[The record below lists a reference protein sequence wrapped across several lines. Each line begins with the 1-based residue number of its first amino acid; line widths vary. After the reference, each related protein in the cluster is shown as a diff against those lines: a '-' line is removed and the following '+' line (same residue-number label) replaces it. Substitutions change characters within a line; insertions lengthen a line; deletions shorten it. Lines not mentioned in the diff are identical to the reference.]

1 MRIIVAGAGE
11 VGSHLAKM
19 LSQENHDIVLID
31 PDEEK
36 LKQIRANLDV
46 LTRTGSA
53 TSISLLIDS
62 DVKRADLF
70 IAVATS
76 EETNITASIL
86 SKKLGAKKTIARID
100 NQEYLFP
107 KYRDHFTS
115 LGIDYMI
122 YPEMLASKEVV
133 GLLQQTGTTNIADFS
148 GGKLSLFTFKLE
160 EDAPII
166 DKTII
171 ETTQG
176 IDYQNYRVV
185 AITRNGET
193 IIPRGEDKFLTGDMI
208 YIVSNQAGIPG
219 LMEFSGKKKYDIHN
233 IMILGGSRIGMLTSK
248 EIGSQHNVKLIEL
261 DREKSY
267 RLSNLLNNTL
277 VINGDGRDMNLLIE
291 EGIKNMD
298 AFISVTG
305 DSETNILSCVL
316 AKNMGVKKT
325 IAEVENM
332 DYISLAENMGI
343 DTIINKKL
351 VTASR
356 IFHFTASETVT
367 SIKYLTGTDAE
378 VLEFVVNQDSKIT
391 RGALNQIDF
400 PKGSIIGGVVR
411 DKSSFI
417 ANGYT
422 IIKPADRVVVCA
434 LPSAINK
441 VGKYFN

>member
-36 LKQIRANLDV
+36 LKQIGANLDV
-46 LTRTGSA
+46 LTRSGSA

-76 EETNITASIL
+76 EEINITASIL

-100 NQEYLFP
+100 NPEYLFP

-133 GLLQQTGTTNIADFS
+133 GLLQQTGTINIADFS
-148 GGKLSLFTFKLE
+148 GGKLSLFTIKLE

-166 DKTII
+166 NKSII

-193 IIPRGEDKFLTGDMI
+193 IIPRGEDKFLAGDML
-208 YIVSNQAGIPG
+208 YIISNQSGIPG

-316 AKNMGVKKT
+316 AKNMGVKRT

-332 DYISLAENMGI
+332 DYITLAENMGI

-351 VTASR
+351 ITASR

-378 VLEFVVNQDSKIT
+378 VLEFVVREDSKIT

-400 PKGSIIGGVVR
+400 PKGSIIGGVIR

-422 IIKPADRVVVCA
+422 LIKPDDRVVVFA

>member
-19 LSQENHDIVLID
+19 LSQENHDIVVID

-36 LKQIRANLDV
+36 LKQIGANLDV
-46 LTRTGSA
+46 LTRAGSA

-62 DVKRADLF
+62 DIKRADLF

-76 EETNITASIL
+76 EETNIIASIL
-86 SKKLGAKKTIARID
+86 GKKLGAKKTIARID

-107 KYRDHFTS
+107 KYRDHFTG
-115 LGIDYMI
+115 LGVDYMI
-122 YPEMLASKEVV
+122 YPEKIASKELI
-133 GLLQQTGTTNIADFS
+133 GLLQQTGTTEIINFS
-148 GGKLSLFTFKLE
+148 GGKLTLYVIKLKA
-160 EDAPII
+160 DAPIVNR
-166 DKTII
+166 TLI

-176 IDYQNYRVV
+176 MDHQNYRAV
-185 AITRNGET
+185 AITRFGKT
-193 IIPRGEDKFLTGDMI
+193 IIPRGEDKFLAEDMI
-208 YIVSNQAGIPG
+208 YMVSNQSGVPD
-219 LMEFSGKKKYDIHN
+219 LMEYSGKKKIDINN
-233 IMILGGSRIGMLTSK
+233 IMILGGSRIGTLTAK
-248 EIGSQHNVKLIEL
+248 EIGAHSNVKLIEL

-277 VINGDGRDMNLLIE
+277 VINGDGRDMNLLME
-291 EGIKNMD
+291 EGIKKMD

-316 AKNMGVKKT
+316 AKKMGVKKT

-332 DYISLAENMGI
+332 DYIALAENMGI

-356 IFHFTASETVT
+356 IFQFTTDQFVS

-378 VLEFVVNQDSKIT
+378 VMEFVAKEDSKIT
-391 RGALNQIDF
+391 RGTLNQINF
-400 PKGSIIGGVVR
+400 PKDSIIGGVIR

-422 IIKPADRVVVCA
+422 HIQPNDKVVVFA

-441 VGKYFN
+441 VGKFFN

>member
-1 MRIIVAGAGE
+1 
-11 VGSHLAKM
+11 
-19 LSQENHDIVLID
+19 
-31 PDEEK
+31 
-36 LKQIRANLDV
+36 
-46 LTRTGSA
+46 
-53 TSISLLIDS
+53 
-62 DVKRADLF
+62 
-70 IAVATS
+70 
-76 EETNITASIL
+76 
-86 SKKLGAKKTIARID
+86 
-100 NQEYLFP
+100 
-107 KYRDHFTS
+107 
-115 LGIDYMI
+115 
-122 YPEMLASKEVV
+122 
-133 GLLQQTGTTNIADFS
+133 
-148 GGKLSLFTFKLE
+148 
-160 EDAPII
+160 
-166 DKTII
+166 
-171 ETTQG
+171 
-176 IDYQNYRVV
+176 
-185 AITRNGET
+185 
-193 IIPRGEDKFLTGDMI
+193 
-208 YIVSNQAGIPG
+208 
-219 LMEFSGKKKYDIHN
+219 
-233 IMILGGSRIGMLTSK
+233 
-248 EIGSQHNVKLIEL
+248 
-261 DREKSY
+261 
-267 RLSNLLNNTL
+267 
-277 VINGDGRDMNLLIE
+277 MNLLIE

>member
-36 LKQIRANLDV
+36 LKQIGANIDV

-86 SKKLGAKKTIARID
+86 SKRLGAKKTIARID

-133 GLLQQTGTTNIADFS
+133 ELLEQTGTTNIFDFS
-148 GGKLSLFTFKLE
+148 GGKLTLFAIKLE

-166 DKTII
+166 NKSII

-185 AITRNGET
+185 AITRNGNT
-193 IIPRGEDKFLTGDMI
+193 IIPRGEDKFLVGDMI
-208 YIVSNQAGIPG
+208 YVISNQTGVPG

-233 IMILGGSRIGMLTSK
+233 IMILGGSRIGILTSK
-248 EIGSQHNVKLIEL
+248 ELGNQHNVKLIEL

-267 RLSNLLNNTL
+267 RLSNYLNNTL

-298 AFISVTG
+298 AFIAVTG

-325 IAEVENM
+325 ISEVENM
-332 DYISLAENMGI
+332 DYITLAENMGI

-351 VTASR
+351 VAASR
-356 IFHFTASETVT
+356 IYHFTASETVT
-367 SIKYLTGTDAE
+367 SIKYLTGTEAE

-391 RGALNQIDF
+391 KGALNQIDF
-400 PKGSIIGGVVR
+400 PKDSIIGGVIR

-422 IIKPADRVVVCA
+422 VIKPNDRVVVFA

-441 VGKYFN
+441 VGKFFN

>member
-1 MRIIVAGAGE
+1 MRIIIAGAGE

-36 LKQIRANLDV
+36 LKQIEASLDV

-53 TSISLLIDS
+53 TSISMLIDS

-76 EETNITASIL
+76 EETNIMAAIL
-86 SKKLGAKKTIARID
+86 GKKLGAEKTIARID

-122 YPEMLASKEVV
+122 YPEMIASREVV
-133 GLLQQTGTTNIADFS
+133 GLLQQTGSTEIFNFS
-148 GGKLSLFTFKLE
+148 GGKLTLHAIKLDEEASVVNKSL
-160 EDAPII
+160 
-166 DKTII
+166 I
-171 ETTQG
+171 ETYQG
-176 IDYQNYRVV
+176 SDYQNHRVV
-185 AITRNGET
+185 AITRDGKT
-193 IIPRGEDKFLTGDMI
+193 IIPRGEDRFSTGDMVYVI
-208 YIVSNQAGIPG
+208 SNQVGIPD
-219 LMEFSGKKKYDIHN
+219 LIRYSGKEKYDIHN

-248 EIGSQHNVKLIEL
+248 EIGNQHNVKLIEL

-267 RLSNLLNNTL
+267 RLSNYLNNTL
-277 VINGDGRDMNLLIE
+277 VINGDGRDMKLLIE

-316 AKNMGVKKT
+316 AKNMGVRKT
-325 IAEVENM
+325 VAEVENM
-332 DYISLAENMGI
+332 DYIVLAENMGI

-356 IFHFTASETVT
+356 IFHFTASETLS

-378 VLEFVVNQDSKIT
+378 VLEFIAKEDSKIT
-391 RGALNQIDF
+391 KSALNQVDF
-400 PKGSIIGGVVR
+400 PKGSIIGGVIR
-411 DKSSFI
+411 DKTSFI

-422 IIKPADRVVVCA
+422 VIEPNDRVVIFA
-434 LPSAINK
+434 LPSAANK
-441 VGKYFN
+441 VGKFFN

>member
-36 LKQIRANLDV
+36 LKQIGANLDV

-107 KYRDHFTS
+107 KYRDHFIS

-133 GLLQQTGTTNIADFS
+133 GLLEQTGTTNVFEFS
-148 GGKLSLFTFKLE
+148 GGKLTLFAIKLE

-166 DKTII
+166 NKSII

-176 IDYQNYRVV
+176 IDYQNYRIV
-185 AITRNGET
+185 AITRNTET
-193 IIPRGEDKFLTGDMI
+193 IIPRGEDKFLVGDTI
-208 YIVSNQAGIPG
+208 YVISNQSGVPG

-233 IMILGGSRIGMLTSK
+233 IMILGGSRIGMLTAR
-248 EIGSQHNVKLIEL
+248 ELGNQHNVKLIEL

-267 RLSNLLNNTL
+267 RLSNYLNNTL
-277 VINGDGRDMNLLIE
+277 VINGDGRDMNLLVE

-325 IAEVENM
+325 ISEVENM
-332 DYISLAENMGI
+332 DYITLAENMGI

-356 IFHFTASETVT
+356 IFHFTASESVT
-367 SIKYLTGTDAE
+367 SVKYLTGTEAE
-378 VLEFVVNQDSKIT
+378 VLEFVVKQDSKIT

-400 PKGSIIGGVVR
+400 PKGSIIGGVIR

-417 ANGYT
+417 ANGYS
-422 IIKPADRVVVCA
+422 IIKPDDRVVVFA

-441 VGKYFN
+441 VGKFFN

>member
-1 MRIIVAGAGE
+1 
-11 VGSHLAKM
+11 
-19 LSQENHDIVLID
+19 
-31 PDEEK
+31 
-36 LKQIRANLDV
+36 LKQIGANLDV

-76 EETNITASIL
+76 EEINITASIL

-148 GGKLSLFTFKLE
+148 GGKLSLFSVKLD

-166 DKTII
+166 NKSII

-193 IIPRGEDKFLTGDMI
+193 IIPRGEDKFLAGDML

-219 LMEFSGKKKYDIHN
+219 LMEFSGKKKFDIHN

-248 EIGSQHNVKLIEL
+248 EMGSQHNVKLIEL

-332 DYISLAENMGI
+332 DYITLAENMGI

-351 VTASR
+351 VTAGR

-378 VLEFVVNQDSKIT
+378 VLEFIVKEDSKIT

-400 PKGSIIGGVVR
+400 PKGSIIGGVIR

-422 IIKPADRVVVCA
+422 LIKPDDRVVVFA

-441 VGKYFN
+441 VGKFFN